1 MLTRTP
7 PAAALHGSQ
16 SEAQRLRDPR
26 LDFFR
31 GLALFII
38 LIAHVPF
45 DEWALFIPARFGF
58 SDATEIFVFLSG
70 MASALA
76 FGRLF
81 DRHGLL
87 MVSARIGLRIWQ
99 IYWAH
104 IGLFMATAALMVVS
118 GMRPDGN
125 TYVTALNL
133 EPFFQDPANLLP
145 RLMVLS
151 YVPNFFD
158 ILPMY
163 MVLLALIPVMLSAER
178 LHAAL
183 PFLLMGGLWLAT
195 QFGATHLP
203 AEPWSSRPWFF
214 NPFGWQLL
222 FFAGFYLKR
231 RPIAALPAGR
241 IPVLLSLAV
250 LLLAVP
256 FSWHP
261 LLERYPVLQA
271 SADALVP
278 LTDKTAFGI
287 FRFVHFLA
295 LAYLANRLVGNRGE
309 RLRGVLADRVQ
320 KVGKQSLA
328 VFVFSM
334 FLAQTMGIALDLTDR
349 GLMVTLAV
357 NLAGFVALVLSADI
371 AAWFKAS
378 PWKSG

>member
-7 PAAALHGSQ
+7 PAATLHGSQ

-87 MVSARIGLRIWQ
+87 MVSARIGFRIWQ

-104 IGLFMATAALMVVS
+104 IGLFVATAALMVVS
-118 GMRPDGN
+118 GTRPDGN
-125 TYVTALNL
+125 SYVTALNL

-145 RLMVLS
+145 RLMLLS

-178 LHAAL
+178 LHATL

-195 QFGATHLP
+195 QSGATHLP

-231 RPIAALPAGR
+231 RPLAALPAGR
-241 IPVLLSLAV
+241 GPVLLSLAV

-261 LLERYPVLQA
+261 LLERYPALQA
-271 SADALVP
+271 SADALLP

-287 FRFVHFLA
+287 LRFVHFLA
-295 LAYLANRLVGNRGE
+295 LAYLATRLVGNRGE
-309 RLRGVLADRVQ
+309 RLGGFLADLLQ

-334 FLAQTMGIALDLTDR
+334 FLAQIMGVALDLTDR
-349 GLMVTLAV
+349 GLIATLAI
-357 NLAGFVALVLSADI
+357 NLAGFAALVLSADI
-371 AAWFKAS
+371 AAWFKAT
-378 PWKSG
+378 PWKQG